1 MLSRDSREKNKAT
14 YEGEMIFSGSALRI
28 EMIDDGLANLQLDLP
43 GESVNKLNLQ
53 VSGELT
59 QALDVLEKTPG
70 IRGLFITSAKTVF
83 IVGADVMEFGP
94 VFTQGEEAVSRH
106 LQANNLNFN
115 RLEDLPFPTLV
126 AINGYALGGGLE
138 LCLACDFRLM
148 SSTAKIG
155 LPESKL
161 GLIPGWGGTVRLS
174 RLAGLDTAIEWIAS
188 GAEQSA
194 DQALKCGVVDGVL
207 RPDAL
212 LASAVETLQRAA
224 AGKLP
229 FDERRQQKKFPLR
242 HNDMEGLLAFESAK
256 MFVGA
261 QAGRNY
267 PAPVAAV
274 KAMQDGAT
282 LGREDAQKIETRSFV
297 QLAQT
302 SAARNLVGLFVS
314 DQFIGKKAKQW
325 EKQADKIV
333 SRAAVLGA
341 GIMGGGIAYQSAS
354 KKVPIKMKDINQ
366 KGIDQGLAEA
376 SKLLTRRVES
386 GKMSIAEMATILTRI
401 EPTLSYDGFG
411 EVDLVVEAV
420 VENPKVKK
428 SVLEDVESEVCSG
441 TILCSN
447 TSTIS
452 IDVLAEGLQ
461 RPENFCGMHFFNP
474 VHAMPL
480 VEVIRGTK
488 TSDLAV
494 ARTVAYANTLGK
506 KAIVVR
512 NCPGFLVNRVLFPY
526 FAGFSMLLRDGADF
540 QHIDKV
546 MERWGWPMGPAY
558 LLDVVGLD
566 TAVHAQGVMAQ
577 GYPER
582 MSKTFKPAP
591 DILFEAGRLGQKNDR
606 GFYNYEPDKKGKPS
620 KIPTQETYQLLLP
633 HVAAKK
639 DFSDEEIIARLMIPI
654 ATELVRCYEESI
666 VATPAEADMALIY
679 GLGFPPFRGGIFRWL
694 DEQGLAGFVA
704 TAKRFEG
711 LGPLYHPTTA
721 MVQLA
726 ADGKTYY

>member
-1 MLSRDSREKNKAT
+1 
-14 YEGEMIFSGSALRI
+14 MIFSGSALRI
-28 EMIDDGLANLQLDLP
+28 EKIEDGLAHLQFDLP

-53 VSGELT
+53 LSGELA
-59 QALDVLEKTPG
+59 QAVDALEKTPG
-70 IRGLFITSAKTVF
+70 IRGLLISSAKNVF

-94 VFTQGEEAVSRH
+94 IFAQGDEAIARH
-106 LQANNLNFN
+106 IQSNNRTFN
-115 RLEDLPFPTLV
+115 RLEDLPFPTVV

-138 LCLACDFRLM
+138 LCLACDFRVM
-148 SSTAKIG
+148 SSAAKIG
-155 LPESKL
+155 LPETKL
-161 GLIPGWGGTVRLS
+161 GLIPGWGGTVRLA
-174 RLAGLDTAIEWIAS
+174 RLAGVDTAIEWIAS
-188 GAEQSA
+188 GAEQKA
-194 DQALKCGVVDGVL
+194 TQAFKCGVVDGVVSPEDL
-207 RPDAL
+207 S
-212 LASAVETLQRAA
+212 ASALAVLRRAA
-224 AGKLP
+224 DGKLP
-229 FDERRQQKKFPLR
+229 YEARRQQKKSPLR
-242 HNDMEGLLAFESAK
+242 HNDMEGLLSFESAK

-274 KAMQDGAT
+274 KAMQEGAK
-282 LGREDAQKIETRSFV
+282 LGREEAQAIETRTFV

-302 SAARNLVGLFVS
+302 PAAKNLVGLFVS

-354 KKVPIKMKDINQ
+354 RGIPIRMKDVNQ
-366 KGIDQGLAEA
+366 KGLDQGIAEA
-376 SKLLTRRVES
+376 SKLLTKRVDS
-386 GKMSIAEMATILTRI
+386 GKMTVAEMAAVLTRI
-401 EPTLSYDGFG
+401 DPSLSYDGFG

-420 VENPKVKK
+420 VENPKIKK
-428 SVLEDVESEVCSG
+428 MVLAEVENEVSSG

-452 IDVLAEGLQ
+452 IDVLAEDLQ

-480 VEVIRGTK
+480 VEVIRGSR

-494 ARTVAYANTLGK
+494 ARTVAYANALGK
-506 KAIVVR
+506 KPIVVR

-540 QHIDKV
+540 QQVDKV

-582 MSKTFKPAP
+582 MSKSFKPAP
-591 DILFEAGRLGQKNDR
+591 DILFEAGRLGQKNNQ
-606 GFYNYEPDKKGKPS
+606 GFYNYEPDKKGKPT
-620 KIPTQETYQLLLP
+620 KIPTQDSYQLLQP
-633 HVAAKK
+633 HVAAKR
-639 DFSDEEIIARLMIPI
+639 DFTDDEIISRLMIPM
-654 ATELVRCYEESI
+654 AMELVRCYEEAI

-694 DEQGLAGFVA
+694 DDQGISNFIA
-704 TAKRFEG
+704 TAKHYED
-711 LGPLYHPTTA
+711 LGPLYHPTAA
-721 MVQLA
+721 MQQLA